1 MAVDQTASVLLEL
14 YRAARESPIPEFQE
28 RALQLLK
35 PLCRFDS
42 AMWGVGEVR
51 PDTGLALHSIHLH
64 NLPQEMFTSYEEIK
78 NHDLPAF
85 EAARRMGEVCTF
97 NLRDMMPGSRYS
109 DVASFDAR
117 YGLQNL
123 LVTTTHDSVLGSVG
137 FIALWR
143 EKDRDRYTEDERR
156 CGETLMPHFFEAGTT
171 NQLVWLSRMTA
182 TVVALRG
189 ARAIASRLGAL
200 HLRDEQFLYILQ
212 KEWPDWSPPALPGT
226 LLESLRRSPG
236 YRFIGRRIAV
246 TAKPAHGMLFLLARE
261 KTALE
266 RLSPAQLDVATL
278 IANGL
283 SYKEVA
289 RKLSRSPAT
298 VRNELHTSYVKLGI
312 NNKAALARCLSERDI
327 HMLTTE

>member
-1 MAVDQTASVLLEL
+1 MATTRKMISSTGSRIGAPRAQGRQCDIDCCIGLPSADPRRHRPSIGRLEVRSLPRPKDLLLFLVRTPLPASTILSERAGTWHGTNVLHPGGYLIWCERKSDLEGRRCPMAVDQTASVLLEL

-156 CGETLMPHFFEAGTT
+156 CGET
-171 NQLVWLSRMTA
+171 
-182 TVVALRG
+182 
-189 ARAIASRLGAL
+189 
-200 HLRDEQFLYILQ
+200 
-212 KEWPDWSPPALPGT
+212 
-226 LLESLRRSPG
+226 
-236 YRFIGRRIAV
+236 
-246 TAKPAHGMLFLLARE
+246 
-261 KTALE
+261 
-266 RLSPAQLDVATL
+266 
-278 IANGL
+278 
-283 SYKEVA
+283 
-289 RKLSRSPAT
+289 
-298 VRNELHTSYVKLGI
+298 
-312 NNKAALARCLSERDI
+312 
-327 HMLTTE
+327 